1 VGIAVLAHRGSIAEG
16 CTVVPPGGAWP
27 AIIGATLAQSP
38 HEEPTTVIVIE
49 NVRLIDG
56 IADHAMTAM
65 DVTIEGERISAVRP
79 HVPGAAPVFQ
89 EGTVIDGT
97 GKTLLPG
104 FVDVHSHYPIDPLVE
119 DGFLLYRQEPLERSI
134 LRAAR
139 SAMAALR
146 AGVTTS
152 RSGGAPLNTDI
163 ILRDAIAAGDIPGP
177 RLLAAGPALTIT
189 GGHGWLFGREADGE
203 LELRRAVRLN
213 VRDGADHIKAV
224 ASEAAMLT
232 TAVAGVEELTQPEME
247 AIVTEAARLRR
258 RVMAHAQG
266 SQAVMNAARAG
277 VASVEHA
284 FLADDEALEVLARSG
299 ATLVPTL
306 TVTDVWSNLEG
317 RTPDQVDRQATL
329 SRLHR
334 RSAEK
339 AIAMGIPV
347 ATGTDC
353 GVRGVLPEHLAREI
367 RMIHEHGASHMAA
380 IKAGTSN
387 GARLL
392 GLEDEIGTVESG
404 KLADLLLVN
413 GDPLVDLRRLERPAM
428 VIQHGRIIHP
438 TAA

>member
-1 VGIAVLAHRGSIAEG
+1 MSPAVARRAIMEAH
-16 CTVVPPGGAWP
+16 
-27 AIIGATLAQSP
+27 P
-38 HEEPTTVIVIE
+38 HEEPPTVIVVE

-56 IADHAMTAM
+56 IADHAMAAM
-65 DVTIEGERISAVRP
+65 DVTIDGERISSVRP
-79 HVPGAAPVFQ
+79 HVPDAAPVPHD
-89 EGTVIDGT
+89 TVIDGT
-97 GKTLLPG
+97 GMTLLPG
-104 FVDVHSHYPIDPLVE
+104 FVDCHSHYPIDPVVD
-119 DGFLLYRQEPLERSI
+119 DGFALFKQEPAERVV

-139 SAMAALR
+139 SAAAALR

-152 RSGGAPLNTDI
+152 RSGGAPGNLDVV
-163 ILRDAIAAGDIPGP
+163 LRDAIAAGDVPGP

-203 LELRRAVRLN
+203 LELARAVRIN

-232 TAVAGVEELTQPEME
+232 TAVAGVEELTQGELE
-247 AIVTEAARLRR
+247 AIVREAARLRR

-266 SQAVMNAARAG
+266 SQSVMNAARAG

-284 FLADDEALEVLARSG
+284 FLADDAALETLLENG
-299 ATLVPTL
+299 TTLVPTL
-306 TVTDVWSNLEG
+306 TVTDIWSNLPG
-317 RTPDQVDRQATL
+317 RTPDQEARQTTL

-334 RSAEK
+334 RSAER
-339 AIAMGIPV
+339 AIAMGIPI

-367 RMIHEHGASHMAA
+367 RNVHDHGASPMAA

-392 GLEDEIGTVESG
+392 GLDDEIGTVSTG
-404 KLADLLLVN
+404 KAADLVLVD
-413 GDPLVDLRRLERPAM
+413 GDPLTDLRRLESPRM
-428 VIQHGRIIHP
+428 VIQRGRIVH
-438 TAA
+438 TVEA

>member
-1 VGIAVLAHRGSIAEG
+1 M
-16 CTVVPPGGAWP
+16 
-27 AIIGATLAQSP
+27 
-38 HEEPTTVIVIE
+38 IVIE

-56 IADHAMTAM
+56 IADEALPAR
-65 DVTIEGERISAVRP
+65 DVTIDGERISAIRP
-79 HVPGAAPVFQ
+79 HVPGAAAAVP
-89 EGTVIDGT
+89 GTTVIEGA
-97 GKTLLPG
+97 GRTLLAG
-104 FVDVHSHYPIDPLVE
+104 FVDCHSHYPIDPLVE
-119 DGFLLYRQEPLERSI
+119 DGFLLYRQESLERII

-163 ILRDAIAAGDIPGP
+163 VLRDAIANGDIPGP

-203 LELRRAVRLN
+203 LELRRAVRIN

-232 TAVAGVEELTQPEME
+232 TSVAGVEELTQPEVE

-266 SQAVMNAARAG
+266 SQSVINAARGG

-284 FLADDEALEVLARSG
+284 FLADDHALEVLRECG
-299 ATLVPTL
+299 TTLVPTL

-317 RTPDQVDRQATL
+317 RTPDQVERQAVL
-329 SRLHR
+329 SKLHR
-334 RSAEK
+334 RSAES
-339 AIAMGIPV
+339 AIAMGIPI

-367 RMIHEHGASHMAA
+367 RNVHGHGASAMEA
-380 IKAGTSN
+380 IRAGTIN

-392 GLEDEIGTVESG
+392 GLEEEIGTVEAG
-404 KLADLLLVN
+404 KLADLVLVD
-413 GDPLVDLRRLERPAM
+413 GDPLADLGRLESPRM
-428 VIQHGRIIHP
+428 VIQRGRVVHP
-438 TAA
+438 IPA